1 MLLSA
6 GIGLLWGL
14 RCGYKKDSLA
24 DRFSTTAL
32 IILNAVPTFLIGLGL
47 DDRVLLSKPVATLYR
62 AQFSG
67 GCARYGWACMGQSS
81 AFAAAG
87 RNLNAGGAYKDTQRA
102 FVNRKTEKFSK
113 KPGSP
118 VMRQRFP
125 ASCVAFSVALIP
137 PFWRCHRSDRSPP
150 RSASKPSSTGR
161 LTHSKPDSTVS
172 NPLLLRCLA
181 SCFSDDGKEECARE
195 TQEGCPA
202 PVKSSVFRTM
212 RSENL
217 HSGRISRPLCP
228 FRFRRKGTHPRCR
241 YSAKNC
247 QPSWSILRTGVVIMP
262 YGTHECLRPHR
273 GVDLTGKL
281 RD

>member
-102 FVNRKTEKFSK
+102 FVNRKT
-113 KPGSP
+113 
-118 VMRQRFP
+118 
-125 ASCVAFSVALIP
+125 
-137 PFWRCHRSDRSPP
+137 
-150 RSASKPSSTGR
+150 
-161 LTHSKPDSTVS
+161 
-172 NPLLLRCLA
+172 
-181 SCFSDDGKEECARE
+181 
-195 TQEGCPA
+195 
-202 PVKSSVFRTM
+202 
-212 RSENL
+212 
-217 HSGRISRPLCP
+217 
-228 FRFRRKGTHPRCR
+228 
-241 YSAKNC
+241 
-247 QPSWSILRTGVVIMP
+247 
-262 YGTHECLRPHR
+262 
-273 GVDLTGKL
+273 
-281 RD
+281 